1 MSHLSKTILCLSFL
15 AFCAPSVA
23 QFEWQGDENTA
34 DSSLRTF
41 FGFSHDHGMS
51 PISALRAMW
60 DDADSKDEKEKV
72 KEIVF
77 ETLEKQFDADMNQRE
92 AELERVEAR
101 IKHLREQLSERRRSR
116 DEVVELKVKEIV
128 MDWKGLGWATTGNS
142 NGNKSRFTL
151 KGLASKKKQK
161 MDAHMAT
168 NLYTQAMLTKND
180 RLADYVGDKMSGLGE
195 SSSIN
200 EVNSILWETW
210 EQYGSKIDSKKYWET
225 LAEFGDKAIKKH
237 EPKGQMLGLIEDTV
251 AHLYYEAGDMDRAME
266 LQEQAI
272 EHVDNSDVKD
282 FFEKLKKE
290 MEE

>member
-1 MSHLSKTILCLSFL
+1 
-15 AFCAPSVA
+15 
-23 QFEWQGDENTA
+23 
-34 DSSLRTF
+34 
-41 FGFSHDHGMS
+41 MS